1 VYKKK
6 NIMPSDKQ
14 NILVIFTD
22 QNRADM
28 LSWHNPDTICQTPH
42 LDAIA
47 RESVVFQ
54 EAYTVCSVCSPARAS
69 LQTGLYPH
77 SHGVETN
84 IYNRGCMIHE
94 LPDTDYLLSRRLL
107 QAGYSAGFT
116 GKWHLGAGGV
126 SAFEG
131 TGGLRP
137 LYAPNHNGVPTNLG
151 YEGDDFPGHGGGG
164 YKYPQYQDYLKAN
177 ELTFDVDGKD
187 TAGENMPHIG
197 EVTSPLESTN
207 EYYLVNQAIDTID
220 EFRQRD
226 NPFCFQLHFWGPH
239 EPYLAP
245 TEFLDLYRNVKIP
258 PWPNFS
264 DTGETKSSFQERCR
278 DRDKPWSYWEN
289 SLRHY
294 YGFMSSI
301 DAQIGRLVAYLKEDD
316 LYDNTTIIFSADHGD
331 SQGCHGGLGDKS
343 YHMYEETMRI
353 PLFIKPACAESN
365 RIDVSEF
372 VNTCDL
378 YASILDLAGLPAEL
392 SQHGRSLVPFVDGRK
407 PADWPQSLISEG
419 LSAAHSLCSH
429 RMIRQGHWKYI
440 FFAAGTDELYNLK
453 EDPGEMTN
461 LIDTPECQP
470 RLKEL
475 QADLLQWMIDTND
488 LLRGDYVHL
497 ICGDGSPS
505 WNAALGDDTAQ
516 AVPATQ

>member
-1 VYKKK
+1 
-6 NIMPSDKQ
+6 MPSDKQ
-14 NILVIFTD
+14 NILLIFTD

-28 LSWHNPDTICQTPH
+28 LSCYNPDTICQTPH

-47 RESVVFQ
+47 EQSVVFQ
-54 EAYTVCSVCSPARAS
+54 QAYTVCSVCSPARAS

-94 LPDTDYLLSRRLL
+94 LPDTDYLLSRRLG

-116 GKWHLGAGGV
+116 GKWHLGEGGAP
-126 SAFEG
+126 AFAG

-137 LYAPNHNGVPTNLG
+137 LYAPQHNAVPTNLG

-164 YKYPQYQDYLKAN
+164 YQYPQYQEYLKAN
-177 ELTFDVDGKD
+177 GLTFDVDGKD
-187 TAGENMPHIG
+187 TAGGEMPHSG

-207 EYYLVNQAIDTID
+207 EYYLVNQAMHYI
-220 EFRQRD
+220 EAFSQRD
-226 NPFCFQLHFWGPH
+226 QPFCFQLHFWGPH

-245 TEFLDLYRNVKIP
+245 TEFLDWYRDAKIP

-278 DRDKPWSYWEN
+278 NGEKPWSYWEK
-289 SLRHY
+289 SLRYY

-301 DAQIGRLVAYLKEDD
+301 DAQIGRLVAYLKEHD

-353 PLFIKPACAESN
+353 PLIIKPARTESR
-365 RIDVSEF
+365 RIDVSAF
-372 VNTCDL
+372 ANTCDI
-378 YASILDLAGLPAEL
+378 YASILDLAGLPAEICQQG
-392 SQHGRSLVPFVDGRK
+392 SGRSLVPFVEGDT
-407 PADWPQSLISEG
+407 PDDWRTSQVSEG
-419 LSAAHSLCSH
+419 LSAAHALCSH
-429 RMIRQGHWKYI
+429 RMIRHGHWKYV
-440 FFAAGTDELYNLK
+440 FYAAGTDELYDL
-453 EDPGEMTN
+453 EADRWELTN
-461 LIDTPECQP
+461 LIDRPEHQTT
-470 RLKEL
+470 LKEL
-475 QADLLQWMIDTND
+475 QALLLESMTESND
-488 LLRGDYVHL
+488 LLRIDFTRM
-497 ICGDGSPS
+497 I
-505 WNAALGDDTAQ
+505 
-516 AVPATQ
+516 